1 MYECVALWS
10 IPVLQ
15 SQALSLLSRAPLTQ
29 VHGCLLIGQPLVSE
43 CANRKRKRQEPF
55 SVWSPSN
62 ITLGGM
68 DAKLRQLRQLR
79 QHMLRHCDVN
89 PHSQWQIWFVAGS
102 LREYAISFNV
112 RVYL

>member
-1 MYECVALWS
+1 MSLWS
-10 IPVLQ
+10 VCVLQ

-43 CANRKRKRQEPF
+43 CASRKRKRQEPF

-68 DAKLRQLRQLR
+68 DSKVRQLQQLR
-79 QHMLRHCDVN
+79 HHVIRHSDLN
-89 PHSQWQIWFVAGS
+89 ASSHWHLW
-102 LREYAISFNV
+102 
-112 RVYL
+112 